1 VEVAVA
7 VLDESGIERLT
18 MRSLAQRLEVTATAL
33 YWHVSSK
40 EDVLDLAFDLVFGEV
55 RIPEP
60 GPDFTQDIEK
70 LLLGWRAA
78 MLRHPWSP
86 TLVGRPVLGPN
97 VAARTEFL
105 QSALVRGG
113 LTGHDLA
120 AATYLLAN
128 YVIGASLT
136 EATWH
141 QHHDP
146 DLSDQAQAHPVA
158 RAQLYPSPTNRGDSK
173 DHDSEK
179 ELFLAGVR
187 TILGAL
193 HHGSVAC

>member
-1 VEVAVA
+1 MEVAVA
-7 VLDESGIERLT
+7 ILDESGIEGLT

-40 EDVLDLAFDLVFGEV
+40 EDVLDLAFDHVFGEV
-55 RIPEP
+55 RVPEP
-60 GPDFTQDIEK
+60 GPDFTQEVEE
-70 LLLGWRAA
+70 LLLSWRAA

-86 TLVGRPVLGPN
+86 TLIGRPVQGPN
-97 VAARTEFL
+97 VVARTACL
-105 QSALVRGG
+105 QAALVRGG
-113 LTGHDLA
+113 LADHGLTV
-120 AATYLLAN
+120 ATHLLAN
-128 YVIGASLT
+128 YVIGACLT

-146 DLSDQAQAHPVA
+146 DLPARAQAPLAVN
-158 RAQLYPSPTNRGDSK
+158 AQLYPTFTDQEHLE

-179 ELFLAGVR
+179 ELFLAGAR

-193 HHGSVAC
+193 RHGPVTG